1 MASEG
6 QWKIVL
12 TVIQGPD
19 PGKAFTF
26 TESDN
31 FLLGRNSGGSNAHY
45 RLSPDDPYVSRNH
58 FLVEINPP
66 DCFLRDA
73 GSLNGTYIIKHAD
86 KKVYFLQGREE
97 RQWQEKTAELAGK
110 YNCKPYDKSV
120 DRLPIADQDII
131 AVGDTHIQATVIIEK
146 PASKQPDLQN
156 FLHCIRCGHSIG
168 NEILAKDAR
177 SLVSMDFV
185 CADCRKPKEQRPKRR
200 PIACAACGKDISS
213 LAYADGRFEELK
225 DVARYWCEPC
235 AAAKSAGQPLGQIGS
250 YRLLKKLGEGG
261 YGIVYLTWDEASGR
275 VSALKITKDQVKD
288 DEILLKRF
296 KREIALMKDLQHPNL
311 VRLYDEGITDKN
323 TIFFVSEFLSKGCLS
338 EHMAAVMAQPDFKD
352 QSLTWQIPC
361 YAVYTALGGLAHLH
375 QHGFVHRDIKPEN
388 ILVGSNSNKTITA
401 KLADFGLAKKY
412 VLRGGTLTRAG
423 DFAGTLLFCAPEQ
436 IFDFK
441 NVKPCSD
448 IYSMGMSLYY
458 LLTGQFPYDFVAPKA
473 GGFLGLGKKQP
484 PDPIAI
490 ILGNDKPIPIENR
503 RGDLPKGLAAIVN
516 KAIQKDPSRR
526 FETAEEFQK
535 ELSGCQH

>member
-12 TVIQGPD
+12 TVILGAD
-19 PGKAFTF
+19 PGKAFAF
-26 TESDN
+26 SEPDN
-31 FLLGRNSGGSNAHY
+31 FLLGRDAEGSKSHY
-45 RLSPDDPYVSRNH
+45 RLSPKDPYVSRNH

-73 GSLNGTYIIKHAD
+73 GSLNGTYIIKHNE
-86 KKVYFLQGREE
+86 KIVYFLQGREE
-97 RQWQEKTAELAGK
+97 RQWKEKAAELGRT
-110 YNCKPYDKSV
+110 YQCKPYDKAV
-120 DRLPIADQDII
+120 DRIPINNQDII
-131 AVGDTHIQATVIIEK
+131 AVGDTHMQAAIVVEA
-146 PASKQPDLQN
+146 PSNKQSDLKGLLN
-156 FLHCIRCGHSIG
+156 CIRCGRSIG
-168 NEILAKDAR
+168 ADIFEKEAR

-185 CADCRKPKEQRPKRR
+185 CSDCRKPKEQRPKRQ
-200 PIACAACGKDISS
+200 PIVCSACGKDISP
-213 LAYADGRFEELK
+213 LAYADGKADEFK
-225 DVARYWCEPC
+225 DVARYWCEAC
-235 AAAKSAGQPLGQIGS
+235 AAAKSAGQPLGRIGS
-250 YRLLKKLGEGG
+250 YRLLKQLGEGG
-261 YGIVYLTWDEASGR
+261 FGIVYLAWDEASGR

-296 KREIALMKDLQHPNL
+296 KREIALMQDLQHPNL
-311 VRLYDEGITDKN
+311 VRLYDEGITDKD
-323 TIFFVSEFLSKGCLS
+323 TIFFVSEYMTEGCVT
-338 EHMAAVMAQPDFKD
+338 EYMAAARAQPDFKD

-388 ILVGSNSNKTITA
+388 ILVGLNSNKTITA
-401 KLADFGLAKKY
+401 KLADFGLAKNY

-423 DFAGTLLFCAPEQ
+423 DFAGTLFFCPPEQ

-458 LLTGQFPYDFVAPKA
+458 LLTSQFPYDFATPKA

-490 ILGNDKPIPIENR
+490 ILGDDKPIPIENR
-503 RGDLPKGLAAIVN
+503 RSDLPNGLAKIVN
-516 KAIQKDPSRR
+516 KAIQKDPSKR
-526 FETAEEFQK
+526 FESAEEFQK
-535 ELSGCQH
+535 ALSEARQ